1 MTESSKEK
9 YSHILEPVICDVV
22 TPVRTESWSRQNQLH
37 AGNASVSLEQANSV
51 KELILVSAAYFKI
64 ILPYRFTL
72 TSSEIIYANRRI
84 ESVRLAGS
92 YLFGIDVS
100 KVEAQI
106 SVWKTEPPPETFLD
120 EDEIVMSKGFS
131 QRTYFVAHRGDE
143 EFYIAWNLGE
153 NYDVCRNPQNYSGIQ
168 WHTIDFTR

>member
-1 MTESSKEK
+1 MTKSSKEK

-22 TPVRTESWSRQNQLH
+22 TPVRTESWVKQNQLH
-37 AGNASVSLEQANSV
+37 MGNASVSLEQANSV
-51 KELILVSAAYFKI
+51 KVLILVSAAYSKI

-92 YLFGIDVS
+92 YLSGVDAS

-120 EDEIVMSKGFS
+120 EDEIVMSERFS
-131 QRTYFVAHRGDE
+131 QQTYFVAHRGDE

-168 WHTIDFTR
+168 WHTINFTK